1 MKKSIFQHTTKTIAF
16 LATIFCIST
25 MQLLGQEVVF
35 RASAPNAVV
44 EGEQFRLTYS
54 LNKEGKELRIPSEIK
69 GFQILFG
76 PSTSSSYS
84 TQIINGKATS
94 SSSFSYTYILM
105 AEKKGT
111 YNIAPASIKVDGSN
125 YTSNALTIKVLPPE
139 KSAAAQ
145 QQNQSGAHTQAPSAS
160 SSSGGTIKASDAFIR
175 AIVTKSNMY
184 EQEGFMVSFKLY
196 TTLNVV
202 DFGKIEFPEFEG
214 FMVEEINIPGNQQ
227 LQLEH
232 YNGRNYYTAFLKKNL
247 LFPQRAGKMKIPS
260 GRIEMVFSVASG
272 KRISSFFG
280 TQEVMTEVK
289 KGLTT
294 NPITVNVKPLPAG
307 KPDNF
312 TGAVGNFSF
321 SPSISTKQVRANE
334 PITITLKISGTGNL
348 KLFKNPKIDF
358 PSNFEVYDPTIDNN
372 FAEASNGLRGTRKIE
387 YLAIPRY
394 EGNYTIAPIKFSYFD
409 VNSKSYKTL
418 QSSAYDIQ
426 VAKDDASKAVANNY
440 ATKQEVKVE
449 KDIRF
454 LKTGK
459 PNFQSSQHFFAGS
472 TAYWLWYMVPTL
484 LLLAAFI
491 FYRKQAKANANI
503 TLMRNRRANKVA
515 VKRLKTAGKYLKAQD
530 KAKFYD
536 EVLRAVW
543 GYFSDKLS
551 IPVANLTKDNI
562 EAKLS
567 GHGIDDQLID
577 KFMHILNTCEFARYA
592 PSESDA
598 AMDNLYRE
606 TETAIG
612 EMERELKRKNK

>member
-16 LATIFCIST
+16 LATILCIST
-25 MQLLGQEVVF
+25 MQLSAQEVVF

-84 TQIINGKATS
+84 TRIINGKTTS

-105 AEKKGT
+105 AEKEGT
-111 YNIAPASIKVDGSN
+111 YNIAPASIKVNGN
-125 YTSNALTIKVLPPE
+125 KYTSNALAIKVLPPD
-139 KSAAAQ
+139 KSATAQ
-145 QQNQSGAHTQAPSAS
+145 QQNQSGANTQTPSAAT
-160 SSSGGTIKASDAFIR
+160 SSGGTIRPSDAFIR

-196 TTLNVV
+196 TTFDVV
-202 DFGKIEFPEFEG
+202 DYGKIEFPEFEG

-247 LFPQRAGKMKIPS
+247 LFPQRTGKIKIPS
-260 GRIEMVFSVASG
+260 GRIEMVFSVPSG

-294 NPITVNVKPLPAG
+294 NPVTVNVKPLPAE
-307 KPDNF
+307 KPDDF

-321 SPSISTKQVRANE
+321 SPSISTKQVRTNE
-334 PITITLKISGTGNL
+334 PITVTLNISGTGNL
-348 KLFKNPKIDF
+348 KLFKNPKINF
-358 PSNFEVYDPTIDNN
+358 PSNFEVYDPTINN
-372 FAEASNGLRGTRKIE
+372 QFSESTNGLTGTKKIE
-387 YLAIPRY
+387 YLTIPRY

-409 VNSKSYKTL
+409 VSSKSYKTL
-418 QSSAYDIQ
+418 QSPAYDIQ
-426 VAKDDASKAVANNY
+426 VAKGDASKSIASNY

-459 PNFQSSQHFFAGS
+459 SVFQSSRHFLAGS
-472 TAYWLWYMVPTL
+472 TAYWLWYIVPTL
-484 LLLAAFI
+484 LLLVAFI

-515 VKRLKTAGKYLKAQD
+515 VKRLKTAGKYLKADD
-530 KAKFYD
+530 KSRFYD

-551 IPVANLTKDNI
+551 IPLANLTKDNI

-567 GHGIDDQLID
+567 EHGIDDELLN
-577 KFMHILNTCEFARYA
+577 KFMQILNSCEFARYA

-606 TETAIG
+606 TETAIS
-612 EMERELKRKNK
+612 EMERELKTKK